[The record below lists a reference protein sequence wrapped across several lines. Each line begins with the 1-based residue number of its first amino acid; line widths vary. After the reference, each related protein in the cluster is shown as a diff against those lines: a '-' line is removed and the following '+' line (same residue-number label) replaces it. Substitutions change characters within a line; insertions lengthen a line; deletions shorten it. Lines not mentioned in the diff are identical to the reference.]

1 MINPVNAAPS
11 AVNVNTNLL
20 SKVKAD
26 KQQPENNSIDT
37 AQASG
42 AEAMAAYNK
51 AAVKS
56 PVKADIKDFETL
68 KNLKPSLPTVLQ
80 PEAIKILDGERI
92 RNADGTLYA
101 IVKKTPET
109 TTTYLMD
116 VQAPED
122 AIRKIITVD
131 SKTGKRIRVQE
142 NYNKIEQ
149 GKLPVIFSTEITEFY
164 PNSDDIKKLTTTI
177 NGKLDIVEES
187 IYEKDGY
194 KKHFIND
201 GGELMICEQIP
212 KDGVTKLTRYDNDGK
227 ISSVETS
234 KKAEYYTETVKYR
247 DGKPAETITEIKK
260 PTENKTGKDPL
271 HDPDLTPAPKYEI
284 NGDPKTFEGEK
295 TTYSN
300 GMLEALK
307 VKNNNGGEV
316 IYMFDIEGDLVSVD
330 DSSDLNNKKI
340 VMYHKQ
346 PECSDRTGYYTIEE
360 PLGNDITKQTTYR
373 DDGSVDVKVTD
384 DKNDFEKYAQYTK
397 DGYMEMYIENGTKD
411 DALRMMFDKDG
422 NLLE

>member
-149 GKLPVIFSTEITEFY
+149 GKLPVIFSTEILPY
-164 PNSDDIKKLTTTI
+164 
-177 NGKLDIVEES
+177 
-187 IYEKDGY
+187 
-194 KKHFIND
+194 
-201 GGELMICEQIP
+201 
-212 KDGVTKLTRYDNDGK
+212 
-227 ISSVETS
+227 
-234 KKAEYYTETVKYR
+234 
-247 DGKPAETITEIKK
+247 
-260 PTENKTGKDPL
+260 
-271 HDPDLTPAPKYEI
+271 
-284 NGDPKTFEGEK
+284 
-295 TTYSN
+295 
-300 GMLEALK
+300 
-307 VKNNNGGEV
+307 
-316 IYMFDIEGDLVSVD
+316 
-330 DSSDLNNKKI
+330 
-340 VMYHKQ
+340 
-346 PECSDRTGYYTIEE
+346 
-360 PLGNDITKQTTYR
+360 
-373 DDGSVDVKVTD
+373 
-384 DKNDFEKYAQYTK
+384 
-397 DGYMEMYIENGTKD
+397 
-411 DALRMMFDKDG
+411 
-422 NLLE
+422 